1 MEMQEAQ
8 AAQPL
13 LDQFFQLLG
22 EDKEPAL
29 TAAGATVAAA
39 AVAGLVAR
47 VQQISEDCQ
56 VLAPSAALA
65 VKITTILVAAALAG

>member
-22 EDKEPAL
+22 EDKEAAL
-29 TAAGATVAAA
+29 AAAGATPVAA

-47 VQQISEDCQ
+47 VQQVSEDCQ
-56 VLAPSAALA
+56 VLPPSAAWV
-65 VKITTILVAAALAG
+65 VKISTIVVVAALAG